1 MCKIYEQKSFLNGEC
16 SKISFCFYNFKKGTK
31 WVARIEKRR
40 LLTGGMK
47 KSALH
52 SPTFGAT
59 NKKNIMK
66 VTLQRVNDAVR
77 FEGSNSAGNR
87 VIVEGS
93 PEIGGEGQGMRPMEL
108 LLASLASCSSMD
120 TVSILKKMRQPLED
134 LRIEVEGHRDTQ
146 QVPAVFTKIH
156 LHFILKGDLRPEKV
170 EEAIRLSVKKYCSVG
185 RMLEKTAEITY
196 DWELMMNDE

>member
-1 MCKIYEQKSFLNGEC
+1 MGSVPKYHSVFTTTKSAQIGGGWRV
-16 SKISFCFYNFKKGTK
+16 KQ
-31 WVARIEKRR
+31 AR
-40 LLTGGMK
+40 LPSGMK

-52 SPTFGAT
+52 TPTFGAT

-66 VTLQRVNDAVR
+66 ITLQRVNDAVR
-77 FEGSNSAGNR
+77 FEGSNSAGNK
-87 VIVEGS
+87 VLVEGS

-108 LLASLASCSSMD
+108 LLTSLAACSSMD

-134 LRIEVEGHRDTQ
+134 LRIEVEGHRDTE

-185 RMLEKTAEITY
+185 RMLEKTAEISY
-196 DWELMMNDE
+196 DWEIRKE